1 MPTKS
6 LYLLAPQFDLKMLGE
21 GRIQNSVI
29 MKGVSPPSMKIYLQ
43 VRWWQIFY
51 VAKVLTEVT
60 RSIEK

>member
-1 MPTKS
+1 
-6 LYLLAPQFDLKMLGE
+6 MLGE